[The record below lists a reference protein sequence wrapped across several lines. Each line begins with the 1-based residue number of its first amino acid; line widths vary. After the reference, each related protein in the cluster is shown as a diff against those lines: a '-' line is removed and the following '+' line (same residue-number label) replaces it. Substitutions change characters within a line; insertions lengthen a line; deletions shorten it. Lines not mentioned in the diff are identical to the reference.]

1 MADDNVERL
10 VDEWGE
16 SNVEAAFWLSRH
28 IKETGLDGIGYMEA
42 ARNHLRSTGEFT
54 VKQKMKSQ
62 MDNEY

>member
-1 MADDNVERL
+1 MADDLDTL

-16 SNVEAAFWLSRH
+16 ENVQQAIHLSRY
-28 IKETGLDGIGYMEA
+28 IKRHGLDGIGYMEG

-54 VKQKMKSQ
+54 VKQKMESQ